1 MSNRKYFYVYYSYE
15 PWGRGYIGKRECE
28 CLPEEDV
35 KYFGSYRDK
44 TFKPT
49 EKIVLEI
56 FSTLQEVM
64 QAEILLHEFYQ
75 VDKNPHFANRA
86 KATSTAF
93 YYVAKGEDNPFYGR
107 THTEDSKNKISES
120 LKALGENHP
129 SKTEEFRENN
139 RKFMQERMKS
149 YGENME
155 NHPSK
160 KPEVREKIS
169 ESLKDLG
176 ENHPSKQPE
185 HKKKNSECRKGEKN
199 HFYGKKHTEE
209 SKELVKSKNKGRKQ
223 DRSIVERRTKTALKY
238 KYLFI
243 SPDNQRYEID
253 NANEFCIDNGL
264 NSSGAYQV
272 ARGNWSNHQGWKV
285 VRISK
290 NLDFTEEI
298 IQEHLKKLEWVDR
311 TNGEKMIGRKD
322 TEETKQKKSIALK
335 GKKKSKG
342 SIEKRT
348 DSFCKYIW
356 TFISPEGIVYESY
369 NCNEL
374 CRELNLCQVGMGR
387 VARGDRPHYKGWKIS
402 RRPRNKDDK

>member
-1 MSNRKYFYVYYSYE
+1 MNNKKYFYVYYSYE

-49 EKIVLEI
+49 EKIVLQTFDTVE
-56 FSTLQEVM
+56 EVL
-64 QAEILLHEFYQ
+64 QAEILLHEFYE
-75 VDKNPHFANRA
+75 VDKNPHFANKVRA
-86 KATSTAF
+86 TTTGF
-93 YYVAKGEDNPFYGR
+93 YYSASGKDNPFYGR
-107 THTEDSKNKISES
+107 K
-120 LKALGENHP
+120 
-129 SKTEEFRENN
+129 
-139 RKFMQERMKS
+139 
-149 YGENME
+149 
-155 NHPSK
+155 
-160 KPEVREKIS
+160 
-169 ESLKDLG
+169 
-176 ENHPSKQPE
+176 
-185 HKKKNSECRKGEKN
+185 HKKETIERI
-199 HFYGKKHTEE
+199 
-209 SKELVKSKNKGRKQ
+209 VSKNKGRKQ
-223 DRSIVERRTKTALKY
+223 DRSVVERRTKSALKY

-243 SPDNQRYEID
+243 SPDNQRYEVD
-253 NANEFCIDNGL
+253 SANEFCIANNL
-264 NSSGAYQV
+264 NSSAASQV

-298 IQEHLKKLEWVDR
+298 IREHLKRLEWVDR

-322 TEETKQKKSIALK
+322 TEETKKKKSIASK
-335 GKKKSKG
+335 GKKKSKE

-348 DSFCKYIW
+348 DNFCKYIW

-374 CRELNLCQVGMGR
+374 CRELNLCQVGIGR
-387 VARGDRPHYKGWKIS
+387 VARGVRPHYRGWKVT

>member
-1 MSNRKYFYVYYSYE
+1 MNYLKYFYVYYSYE

-56 FSTLQEVM
+56 FSTLHEVLE
-64 QAEILLHEFYQ
+64 AEILLHEFYQ
-75 VDKNPHFANRA
+75 VDKNPHFANIVRA
-86 KATSTAF
+86 TTTGF
-93 YYVAKGEDNPFYGR
+93 YYSASG
-107 THTEDSKNKISES
+107 
-120 LKALGENHP
+120 
-129 SKTEEFRENN
+129 
-139 RKFMQERMKS
+139 
-149 YGENME
+149 
-155 NHPSK
+155 
-160 KPEVREKIS
+160 
-169 ESLKDLG
+169 KD
-176 ENHPSKQPE
+176 
-185 HKKKNSECRKGEKN
+185 N

-209 SKELVKSKNKGRKQ
+209 TKTLIRSKNKGRKQ
-223 DRSIVERRTKTALKY
+223 DRSVVERRTKSALKY

-243 SPDNQRYEID
+243 SPDNQRYEVD
-253 NANEFCIDNGL
+253 NANEFCIANNL
-264 NSSGAYQV
+264 NSSAASQV
-272 ARGNWSNHQGWKV
+272 ARGNWSNHSGWKV
-285 VRISK
+285 IRISK

-298 IQEHLKKLEWVDR
+298 IQEHLRILKGIED
-311 TNGEKMIGRKD
+311 GESRIGRKD
-322 TEETKQKKSIALK
+322 TEETKKKKSLASK

-348 DSFCKYIW
+348 NSFCKYIW

-387 VARGDRPHYKGWKIS
+387 VVRGVRPHYKGWKIS
-402 RRPRNKDDK
+402 RRLRNKDDK

>member
-1 MSNRKYFYVYYSYE
+1 MNNQKHFYVYYSYE

-49 EKIVLEI
+49 EKIILQTFDTVDEVLEA
-56 FSTLQEVM
+56 EV
-64 QAEILLHEFYQ
+64 ILHDFYK
-75 VDKNPHFANRA
+75 VDKNPHFANRS
-86 KATSTAF
+86 KQTSKKF
-93 YYVAKGEDNPFYGR
+93 YYVAEGENNPFYGK
-107 THTEDSKNKISES
+107 THTEESKNKASKS
-120 LKALGENHP
+120 LKALGDNHP
-129 SKTEEFRENN
+129 SKREEFREKR
-139 RKFMQERMKS
+139 RKSMQERMKS
-149 YGENME
+149 YGESME

-169 ESLKDLG
+169 NSVKSLG

-185 HKKKNSECRKGEKN
+185 HRKKNSECRKGEKN
-199 HFYGKKHTEE
+199 HFYGRHHTEE
-209 SKELVKSKNKGRKQ
+209 TRELIRSKNKGKKQ
-223 DRSIVERRTKTALKY
+223 DRSLVERRTQSALRY

-243 SPDNQRYEID
+243 SPDNQRYETGS
-253 NANEFCIDNGL
+253 ASQFCIDNGL
-264 NSSGAYQV
+264 NPSGAYQV
-272 ARGNWSNHQGWKV
+272 AKGNWSNHQGWKV

-290 NLDFTEEI
+290 NIKFTEEY
-298 IQEHLKKLEWVDR
+298 IQEHLKKLER
-311 TNGEKMIGRKD
+311 IENGERRIGRKD
-322 TEETKQKKSIALK
+322 TEETKEKKSLALK
-335 GKKKSKG
+335 GKKKSKK

-348 DSFCKYIW
+348 ESFCKYIW

-387 VARGDRPHYKGWKIS
+387 VVRGVRPQYKGWKAS